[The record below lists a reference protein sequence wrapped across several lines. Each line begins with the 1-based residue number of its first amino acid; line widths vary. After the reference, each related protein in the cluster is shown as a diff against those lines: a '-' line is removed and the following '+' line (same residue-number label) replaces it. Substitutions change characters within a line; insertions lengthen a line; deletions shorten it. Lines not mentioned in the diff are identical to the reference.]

1 MNGDKENG
9 HGVLNLSS
17 PSSEDSGPLRASRS
31 CLDEGLRTKALGPP
45 PIISIRSLGLRR
57 GDRWNLRGV
66 SLEVAPGEAWGI
78 VGESGAGKSTLL
90 NLVLGL
96 LEPTEGQILL
106 QDEPWT
112 GLPEKQRRGRRPL
125 LQAVF
130 QDPASSL
137 PPHLTGWEILQEPLD
152 IWKRG
157 SVTDRREAAVR
168 AAQRVKFPVSGQNP
182 SAWSG
187 GLAQRL
193 SVARALMLSPQ
204 LLALDEP
211 LSALDPTLAGHLL
224 ELLLELKGEGLSLLF
239 VSHDLPAVARLCDR
253 TLVLYGGEP
262 MCQGDTATL
271 LRELRHPYLRG
282 LWEAVPHLDGG
293 APRRWQTEQARGLV
307 EGGCLLLD
315 RCPKA
320 TDSCRVAPPIEE
332 RERCHHPFSA

>member
-1 MNGDKENG
+1 M
-9 HGVLNLSS
+9 SS
-17 PSSEDSGPLRASRS
+17 DSL
-31 CLDEGLRTKALGPP
+31 L
-45 PIISIRSLGLRR
+45 SIRSLGLRR
-57 GDRWNLRGV
+57 GERWNLRGV
-66 SLEVAPGEAWGI
+66 SFEVRPGEAWGI

-96 LEPTEGQILL
+96 LEPTEGQIHL
-106 QDEPWT
+106 QGEPWT
-112 GLPEKQRRGRRPL
+112 GVPEKQRRGRRPL

-130 QDPASSL
+130 QDPGSSL

-157 SVTDRREAAVR
+157 TQAERRTAAIQ
-168 AAQRVKFPVSGQNP
+168 AAERVKFPVSSLDQQP

-193 SVARALMLSPQ
+193 SVARALMLEPR
-204 LLALDEP
+204 LLVLDEP

-224 ELLLELKGEGLSLLF
+224 ELLLELKAEGLSLLF
-239 VSHDLPAVARLCDR
+239 VSHDLPAVARLCDH

-262 MCQGDTATL
+262 MCHGDTATL

-293 APRRWQTEQARGLV
+293 APRRWRTEQARSLV
-307 EGGCLLLD
+307 EGSCLLLD
-315 RCPKA
+315 RCPRA
-320 TDSCRVAPPIEE
+320 SDACRLAPALECS
-332 RERCHHPFSA
+332 ERCHHPFTT